1 MLNDTRRNDAANAQ
15 RTDLDGPLRGS
26 DRTLVDQ
33 TTAWMKKRIDERLFR
48 AGTRVPS
55 IRMLA
60 TQRGISRF
68 TVVEAYERLVAHGY
82 LESRRGS
89 GFYVR
94 EQTGASNATSRSRH
108 RALSTNARASRA
120 GPTDAN
126 RLDAQWLV
134 RNMFR
139 DLPPHHMP
147 GSGLPPPGWM
157 DGEMLAGALRS
168 VGRAMAHS
176 SAHASYAGMLNYG
189 TPQGYLPLR
198 EELQRKLAGLDI
210 GADPSQIVTTTG
222 ATQAFDLIARQFV
235 SPGDTVL
242 VDDPAWFLMFGLFAA
257 HGARVV
263 GVPRLSDG
271 PDLATFEQL
280 VAEHKPRFYVI
291 DSVLHNPTSTSL
303 SSAKAF
309 QVLKLAEQHDFAVI
323 EDDVYGDLHPGST
336 RGSGRAAIRL
346 ASLDQLNRVIYVGS
360 FSKTLAANLRVGFI
374 ACDADLAHTLADHKM
389 LVALTTPEIGE
400 RMVWRILSEGHY
412 RKHVDRLRGRFDAM
426 RDRAI
431 RGLERVGLT
440 IDHQPAAGMFL
451 WARAGRDAKHA
462 RGIDTNALAARL
474 FDEGYLLAPGSLFSP
489 SQHPSSHLRFNI
501 ATSSNP
507 GMLDALARALQTMA

>member
-1 MLNDTRRNDAANAQ
+1 MLDDTRRTDAGTADRGQ
-15 RTDLDGPLRGS
+15 PLRGS
-26 DRTLVDQ
+26 DRSLVDQ
-33 TTAWMKKRIDERLFR
+33 TVAWLKQRVDERVFR

-60 TQRGISRF
+60 AQRGISRF
-68 TVVEAYERLVAHGY
+68 TVVESYERLVAGGY

-94 EQTGASNATSRSRH
+94 EHVGTTVVPASGPH
-108 RALSTNARASRA
+108 HALPAKPAR
-120 GPTDAN
+120 PTDAGH
-126 RLDAQWLV
+126 LDAQWLV

-157 DGEMLAGALRS
+157 DGDLLASSLRA
-168 VGRAMAHS
+168 VGRAMAR
-176 SAHASYAGMLNYG
+176 SATTGMLDYG
-189 TPQGYLPLR
+189 TPQGFLPLR
-198 EELQRKLAGLDI
+198 EELQRKLARLDV
-210 GADPSQIVTTTG
+210 GADAAQIVTTSG

-263 GVPRLSDG
+263 GVPRLADG
-271 PDLATFEQL
+271 PDLATLEKL
-280 VAEHKPRFYVI
+280 VVEHKPRFYVV

-309 QVLKLAEQHDFAVI
+309 QILKLAERHDFAVV
-323 EDDVYGDLHPGST
+323 EDDVYGDLHPGS
-336 RGSGRAAIRL
+336 RDGRNGMAIRL
-346 ASLDQLNRVIYVGS
+346 ASLDQLKRVIYVGS

-374 ACDADLAHTLADHKM
+374 ACEAALAHTLADHKM
-389 LVALTTPEIGE
+389 LAALTTPEIGE
-400 RMVWRILSEGHY
+400 RVVSRILSEGHY
-412 RKHVDRLRGRFDAM
+412 RKHVDRLRSRFDAA

-451 WARAGRDAKHA
+451 WARAGGGRQA
-462 RGIDTNALAARL
+462 RGIDTGALAARL
-474 FDEGYLLAPGSLFSP
+474 FDQGYLLAPGALFSP
-489 SQHPSSHLRFNI
+489 SQLPSSHLRFNI

>member
-1 MLNDTRRNDAANAQ
+1 
-15 RTDLDGPLRGS
+15 
-26 DRTLVDQ
+26 
-33 TTAWMKKRIDERLFR
+33 
-48 AGTRVPS
+48 
-55 IRMLA
+55 
-60 TQRGISRF
+60 
-68 TVVEAYERLVAHGY
+68 
-82 LESRRGS
+82 
-89 GFYVR
+89 
-94 EQTGASNATSRSRH
+94 
-108 RALSTNARASRA
+108 
-120 GPTDAN
+120 
-126 RLDAQWLV
+126 
-134 RNMFR
+134 
-139 DLPPHHMP
+139 
-147 GSGLPPPGWM
+147 M
-157 DGEMLAGALRS
+157 DGAMLAGSLRA
-168 VGRAMAHS
+168 VGRAMAHSSAHS

-210 GADPSQIVTTTG
+210 GADPSQIVMTTG

-263 GVPRLSDG
+263 GVPRVADG
-271 PDLATFEQL
+271 PDLATFEKL
-280 VAEHKPRFYVI
+280 VIEHKPRFYVI

-309 QVLKLAEQHDFAVI
+309 QVLKLAEQHDFALV

-336 RGSGRAAIRL
+336 RGRGGAAIRL
-346 ASLDQLNRVIYVGS
+346 ASLDQLKRVIYVGS

-374 ACDADLAHTLADHKM
+374 ACDAALAHTLADHKM
-389 LVALTTPEIGE
+389 LAALTTPEIGE

-489 SQHPSSHLRFNI
+489 SQLPSSHLRFNI